1 MLPSGKGY
9 ALDISSLKR
18 ICSGHILFEEDMLR
32 TYPLWQRICSYP
44 LKRGYAQSRHIQW
57 QRICTGHILFEEDML
72 SQEGICSP
80 VAKDMHWTY
89 PL

>member
-18 ICSGHILFEEDMLR
+18 ICSG
-32 TYPLWQRICSYP
+32 Y
-44 LKRGYAQSRHIQW
+44 
-57 QRICTGHILFEEDML
+57 ILFEEDML
-72 SQEGICSP
+72 SQEGICSA

>member
-18 ICSGHILFEEDMLR
+18 ICSV
-32 TYPLWQRICSYP
+32 
-44 LKRGYAQSRHIQW
+44 KRGYAQQW
-57 QRICTGHILFEEDML
+57 QRICTGQDISSLMRICSGYILFEEDML